1 MCVVGRIQRN
11 LCSILE
17 ENVHCESHHEENSQ
31 KNTAFVHY
39 MRQLVEVFKN
49 HCQGK

>member
-1 MCVVGRIQRN
+1 MCVVGRLQRN

-31 KNTAFVHY
+31 KNTAFGALY
-39 MRQLVEVFKN
+39 ETAGGSL
-49 HCQGK
+49 